1 MKVRERKS
9 DLGRVEP
16 GSVFIKTAF
25 LLLQMVEK
33 LAAIHEL
40 HDHIQTLLVLEGE
53 LQAHYERMIKLF
65 QDFTL
70 NSDAVNLIL
79 PDDLLLYHWFHCEH
93 LVCMYVLDQVDLS
106 IGASSDRSYNLEV
119 TLLHRGTLRR
129 VIFRRGA

>member
-16 GSVFIKTAF
+16 GSIFIKTAF

-40 HDHIQTLLVLEGE
+40 HDHIQSLLVLEGE

-79 PDDLLLYHWFHCEH
+79 PDDLLLYH
-93 LVCMYVLDQVDLS
+93 
-106 IGASSDRSYNLEV
+106 
-119 TLLHRGTLRR
+119 
-129 VIFRRGA
+129 